1 MKKYLVMKVLLT
13 FIGIFALTA
22 NSFAAKRQ
30 LVYVYKGGEIVYQTT
45 AETLDSVALEQS
57 KTIISLYSKN
67 GTQLYSAAYS
77 NIDSITYVTLPM
89 ADMLDVQFNSDGTA
103 TDISPMANPIETV
116 PSTGLSTYYNNTYGR
131 YVARFENPWASIAT
145 AYYKMDYTNNQTF
158 KDLLSNGHSLEMVV
172 MADYSGT
179 ILDKECKPFSSMQ
192 SGGTGFM
199 VTKIL
204 GARQNEWCFLPNI
217 STTGSSTWRWTTS
230 SIVPETKVYYHLVG
244 VWNKTDQKAEIY
256 VNGQLKNTIDAPG
269 NFVFPSTAA
278 RWFAIGCDP
287 SSTGGEA
294 AWCGDIVLAR
304 IYSNAL
310 NDDQVGKLWEEIKVQ
325 QEKAATQ
332 MVSNVSFDKEY
343 QMKAGSIFK
352 INGSG
357 FKEGDKVVIYNDNV
371 VVASLDATLSE
382 TGVSIALPT
391 DLTSGTYTLN
401 VNRSGEEQYLG
412 TNAFEIVETLPAG
425 SKVIAHRGSWT
436 NLTNQTQNSVESL
449 QKALDMGVYG
459 SETDVWI
466 TTDGHL
472 MVNHDASFNG
482 VTIETS
488 SSESCNSLKLSNGET
503 MPKLNDFLNVLSL
516 SDSPTKLIIEIKTHA
531 SSERGLAAAMGTVDL
546 VKAYKMQDRVEYI
559 SFNLGICKKLVELD
573 PMAKVSYLNGDMTPQ
588 QLNDLHISG
597 LDYTAAQF
605 RANPTWITNA
615 HDLGMTTNVWTL
627 DSKPNII
634 EFNNLRADYITTNY
648 PEIAAEVKKHYEDVN

>member
-1 MKKYLVMKVLLT
+1 MKKYLVMKALLT
-13 FIGIFALTA
+13 LIGIFALTA

-57 KTIISLYSKN
+57 KTIISLYSKS

-116 PSTGLSTYYNNTYGR
+116 SSTGLSTYYNNTYGR
-131 YVARFENPWASIAT
+131 YVARFENPWASVAT

-179 ILDKECKPFSSMQ
+179 IADKECKPFSSMQ

-199 VTKIL
+199 VTRIS

-230 SIVPETKVYYHLVG
+230 GIVPETKVYYHLVG

-256 VNGQLKNTIDAPG
+256 VNGQLKNSIDAPG

-294 AWCGDIVLAR
+294 AWCGDVVLAR

-310 NDDQVGKLWEEIKVQ
+310 NNDQVGKLWEEINVQ

-332 MVSNVSFDKEY
+332 N
-343 QMKAGSIFK
+343 
-352 INGSG
+352 
-357 FKEGDKVVIYNDNV
+357 
-371 VVASLDATLSE
+371 LSE
-382 TGVSIALPT
+382 KGNTP
-391 DLTSGTYTLN
+391 
-401 VNRSGEEQYLG
+401 
-412 TNAFEIVETLPAG
+412 
-425 SKVIAHRGSWT
+425 
-436 NLTNQTQNSVESL
+436 NQ
-449 QKALDMGVYG
+449 KY
-459 SETDVWI
+459 
-466 TTDGHL
+466 
-472 MVNHDASFNG
+472 
-482 VTIETS
+482 
-488 SSESCNSLKLSNGET
+488 
-503 MPKLNDFLNVLSL
+503 
-516 SDSPTKLIIEIKTHA
+516 
-531 SSERGLAAAMGTVDL
+531 
-546 VKAYKMQDRVEYI
+546 
-559 SFNLGICKKLVELD
+559 
-573 PMAKVSYLNGDMTPQ
+573 
-588 QLNDLHISG
+588 
-597 LDYTAAQF
+597 
-605 RANPTWITNA
+605 
-615 HDLGMTTNVWTL
+615 
-627 DSKPNII
+627 
-634 EFNNLRADYITTNY
+634 
-648 PEIAAEVKKHYEDVN
+648 